1 MAKTIT
7 ISNTEIVSIVI
18 NQSFEADGTKSG
30 LACLVSYRTVDDSGN
45 TAMSTMSTKFTQG
58 SNQDASSIL
67 SDASNT
73 LVVDFVNAMQ
83 TNMNE
88 REEL

>member
-7 ISNTEIVSIVI
+7 ISNTEITSIVI
-18 NQSFEADGTKSG
+18 NQSYAVDGTKSG

-45 TAMSTMSTKFTQG
+45 TAMSTQSTKFTQD
-58 SNQDASSIL
+58 SNQPDSKKL

-73 LVVDFVNAMQ
+73 LLTDFVNAMQ
-83 TNMNE
+83 ANMNE